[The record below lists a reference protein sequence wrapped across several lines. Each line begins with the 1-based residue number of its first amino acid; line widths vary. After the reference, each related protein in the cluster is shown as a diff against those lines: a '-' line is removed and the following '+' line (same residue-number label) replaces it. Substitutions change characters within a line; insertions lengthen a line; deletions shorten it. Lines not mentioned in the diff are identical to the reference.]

1 MRACWGWDAQ
11 SSPYSVPPS
20 ASERGSRISL
30 LVLTSPRIAGGFC
43 PCGPALSALVHR
55 ELPEAQIATPTPPR
69 PASRSRE
76 RLAAEAGEAREF
88 ACCPTRLL
96 RAPPHPD
103 TRYAK
108 KCARSSFTAP
118 PTVAAK
124 QQGWHHPAS
133 ARADASKPISG
144 IVGGEET
151 VPQRARA
158 AERKFSHSAALALEY
173 CTKKPTLHKHRQH
186 VLLAAI
192 YSSRTDIKCKNFCF
206 FFSFSKS

>member
-1 MRACWGWDAQ
+1 MSRCNTTTVKCAEKRRWSEAHFIKMRACWGWDAQ

-108 KCARSSFTAP
+108 KVCEIIIHSTAHRRGEATRLASS
-118 PTVAAK
+118 
-124 QQGWHHPAS
+124 
-133 ARADASKPISG
+133 
-144 IVGGEET
+144 GE
-151 VPQRARA
+151 RMRG
-158 AERKFSHSAALALEY
+158 RK
-173 CTKKPTLHKHRQH
+173 
-186 VLLAAI
+186 
-192 YSSRTDIKCKNFCF
+192 
-206 FFSFSKS
+206 